1 MSRTRF
7 RFLFALIV
15 ALAPAARSLST
26 WSIVIADSET
36 GEVAVGTVTCLT
48 SFDLLAI
55 VPVVVVEK
63 GAAAVQ
69 ASGDF
74 DGKRRPI
81 IFKHLGLGTPP
92 EEIMDFLDDISG
104 HQSRQYGIVD
114 TQGRALTFTGV
125 QCLSWAGG
133 VTGSLGAMHY
143 AVQGNILAGDCVV
156 PAIEAALL
164 GTEGDIAG
172 RLMAAMEAAR
182 DAGGDGRCSCSP
194 SNPTGCG
201 CPPDSFTK
209 SGHIGGMVVARVGDS
224 DDPACTSSGCADG
237 DYFMRLNVAYQSS
250 GAPDPVNQLR
260 EQFDLW
266 RADLE
271 GRPDAIASVVSFDPP
286 SIPPDGS
293 SVTTM
298 TIELRDW
305 RELAIDVP
313 IDGVTV
319 AHDAESAGISS
330 IGAVEDLGGG
340 VFTVALTAGS
350 VPGID
355 RFRITADDGLRPVVL
370 MPDPTLVYTASGD
383 IDGDGD
389 VDVIDLLALL
399 GEWGPCEACPE
410 DLDGSGEVDV
420 LDLLILLGNWGS

>member
-224 DDPACTSSGCADG
+224 DDPACT
-237 DYFMRLNVAYQSS
+237 
-250 GAPDPVNQLR
+250 
-260 EQFDLW
+260 
-266 RADLE
+266 
-271 GRPDAIASVVSFDPP
+271 RPDVPT
-286 SIPPDGS
+286 
-293 SVTTM
+293 VTTSC
-298 TIELRDW
+298 
-305 RELAIDVP
+305 
-313 IDGVTV
+313 G
-319 AHDAESAGISS
+319 
-330 IGAVEDLGGG
+330 
-340 VFTVALTAGS
+340 
-350 VPGID
+350 
-355 RFRITADDGLRPVVL
+355 
-370 MPDPTLVYTASGD
+370 
-383 IDGDGD
+383 
-389 VDVIDLLALL
+389 
-399 GEWGPCEACPE
+399 
-410 DLDGSGEVDV
+410 
-420 LDLLILLGNWGS
+420 